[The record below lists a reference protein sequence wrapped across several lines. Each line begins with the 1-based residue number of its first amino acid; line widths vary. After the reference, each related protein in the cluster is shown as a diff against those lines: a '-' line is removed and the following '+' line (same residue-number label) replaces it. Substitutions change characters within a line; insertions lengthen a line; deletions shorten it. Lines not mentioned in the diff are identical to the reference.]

1 MIARV
6 CEILRRFHTDARGII
21 AVEVAMAMPVILILI
36 LSGIDVTRYVLL
48 HQKLERTAATMAD
61 LVSQSLAMSDAELN
75 ALAAAA
81 EEVLDPYDLMADGGL
96 VVSSIANG
104 DGAGARVA
112 WQRSFG
118 SAADASRF
126 GPQGGA
132 ATLPATFV
140 VREGENA
147 IGVEVMYDFVPIF
160 AFSVLE
166 TGTIDSMALFRPRF
180 ANLTGISS

>member
-1 MIARV
+1 MTAL
-6 CEILRRFHTDARGII
+6 LRRFGVDGRGVI

-61 LVSQSLAMSDAELN
+61 LVSQSLAMSEAELN
-75 ALAAAA
+75 ALVAAA

-96 VVSSIANG
+96 VVSSIAND
-104 DGAGARVA
+104 DGAGARIA

-118 SAADASRF
+118 SGADASRF
-126 GPQGGA
+126 GTQGGA
-132 ATLPATFV
+132 ATLPGTFV

-147 IGVEVMYDFVPIF
+147 IGVEVMFDFEPIF
-160 AFSVLE
+160 AFSVLDSA
-166 TGTIDSMALFRPRF
+166 TIDSTALFRPRF
-180 ANLTGISS
+180 ANLTGISL